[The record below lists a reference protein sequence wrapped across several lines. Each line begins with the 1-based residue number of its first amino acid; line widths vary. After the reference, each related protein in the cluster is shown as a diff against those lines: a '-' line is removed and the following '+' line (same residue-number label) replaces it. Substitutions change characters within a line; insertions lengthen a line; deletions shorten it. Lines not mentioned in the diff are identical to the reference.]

1 QAEALVSEVRSAIDE
16 LKQHAS
22 VVERGLIVL
31 TTGNKMSAYGPGSRF
46 GMLHTDFGAK
56 AVREDLDTAT
66 HGEAISFEFIAE
78 TNPDWLFVV
87 DRDAAIGRGA
97 AATMLDNELVRRTD
111 AWKEGHVVYLEPAN
125 WYLTGGGI
133 QAIRQNVAQLS
144 EAFTEA
150 E

>member
-1 QAEALVSEVRSAIDE
+1 
-16 LKQHAS
+16 
-22 VVERGLIVL
+22 
-31 TTGNKMSAYGPGSRF
+31 
-46 GMLHTDFGAK
+46 
-56 AVREDLDTAT
+56 
-66 HGEAISFEFIAE
+66 
-78 TNPDWLFVV
+78 
-87 DRDAAIGRGA
+87 
-97 AATMLDNELVRRTD
+97 MLDNELVRRTD